1 MFRQWAFLC
10 AVAVLLMPAATRA
23 DFYSGD
29 PYPAPTAWPQYT
41 DNLSNSNGVFALT
54 FDNFSWVPG
63 SGGGV
68 VDVVGGHFHSFNTV
82 PGTVI
87 DTAQWEIR
95 TGMAHNVGGTL
106 LYSGTGT
113 VTPYATG
120 FTQGGAAVWGVDVD
134 VPDFALPAGSYWFG
148 LAIGTTSSDPNATSW
163 FVASTTGANGV
174 GGPLGDDQSIYFQ
187 SVNNGSIVNWNY
199 TDSATVNPGLSG
211 FDPSYYIREVPEPA
225 TVILL
230 SLAAI
235 GAASRRRR
243 AA

>member
-1 MFRQWAFLC
+1 
-10 AVAVLLMPAATRA
+10 
-23 DFYSGD
+23 
-29 PYPAPTAWPQYT
+29 
-41 DNLSNSNGVFALT
+41 
-54 FDNFSWVPG
+54 
-63 SGGGV
+63 
-68 VDVVGGHFHSFNTV
+68 
-82 PGTVI
+82 
-87 DTAQWEIR
+87 
-95 TGMAHNVGGTL
+95 
-106 LYSGTGT
+106 
-113 VTPYATG
+113 
-120 FTQGGAAVWGVDVD
+120 

-199 TDSATVNPGLSG
+199 TDSATVNPG
-211 FDPSYYIREVPEPA
+211 FREVPEPA